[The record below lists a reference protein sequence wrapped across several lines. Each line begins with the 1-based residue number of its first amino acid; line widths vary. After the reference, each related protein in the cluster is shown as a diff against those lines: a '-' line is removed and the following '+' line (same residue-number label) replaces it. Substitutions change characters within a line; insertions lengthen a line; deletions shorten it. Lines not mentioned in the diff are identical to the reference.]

1 MEAVKLVAVFV
12 IIILALRKKLSV
24 GVTLFGAGVI
34 TSLLYQVEVST
45 LLDGYWDLIRSK
57 QFISL
62 TSVIVLITALG
73 RLLKELKFLERL
85 SEACKG
91 LPGGKRT
98 AVAVL
103 PPLVGLMPMPGGSLL
118 SAPLVDDVLTGKQ
131 YPPEFRTASNYWLRH
146 IVEFS
151 WPIYPGIILTE
162 AITGLPIGTVSLM
175 QFPLTAI
182 MAVIGLGFFI
192 RKIDNDNASATH
204 VWRPLLGIFSSI
216 WPIALAIAVYAI
228 SEVDLALAVL
238 MSFVVLVL
246 IARPPKNNLLTALK
260 KGLSYKLVF
269 LVFGTLSFQTAL
281 ELSGAI
287 GSIPKLSLQ
296 LNLPE
301 ELLIFLVCFAAG
313 ILTGMVAAFVALGY
327 TLLAGFLYQPEII
340 PSHILLAY
348 LSGYLGMMLSP
359 THLCL
364 ILTNEYFRSDLL
376 RVYRQL
382 VLPAILLAFLGFLLY
397 LSPWTALFR
406 PS

>member
-24 GVTLFGAGVI
+24 GITLFGAGII
-34 TSLLYQVEVST
+34 TSLLYQVELSA
-45 LLDGYWDLIRSK
+45 LLDGYWELVKSK
-57 QFISL
+57 RFISL
-62 TSVIVLITALG
+62 TSVIVLITTLG

-91 LPGGKRT
+91 LPGGNRT

-118 SAPLVDDVLTGKQ
+118 SAPLVDNVLTGKQ
-131 YPPEFRTASNYWLRH
+131 YPPEFRTASNYWFRH
-146 IVEFS
+146 IVEFF

-175 QFPLTAI
+175 QFPLTVI
-182 MAVIGLGFFI
+182 MAIIGLAFFI
-192 RKIDNDNASATH
+192 RKIDNNNAAATH
-204 VWRPLLGIFSSI
+204 FWRPLLGILSSI
-216 WPIALAIAVYAI
+216 WPIALAIIVYAI
-228 SEVDLALAVL
+228 LKVDLALAVL
-238 MSFVVLVL
+238 ISFIVLVV
-246 IARPPKNNLLTALK
+246 IARPPKDNLLRALK
-260 KGLSYKLVF
+260 EGLSYKLVF

-296 LNLPE
+296 FNLPE

-327 TLLAGFLYQPEII
+327 TLLAGFLYQPEIM

-364 ILTNEYFRSDLL
+364 ILTNEYFKSDLL
-376 RVYRQL
+376 KVYRQL
-382 VLPAILLAFLGFLLY
+382 AIPVILLALFGFLLY
-397 LSPWTALFR
+397 LSPWTSLFG

>member
-34 TSLLYQVEVST
+34 TSLLYGVELSA
-45 LLDGYWDLIRSK
+45 LLDGYWELVKSK
-57 QFISL
+57 RFISL
-62 TSVIVLITALG
+62 TSVIVLITTLG

-91 LPGGKRT
+91 LPGGNKT

-118 SAPLVDDVLTGKQ
+118 SAPLVDNVLVGSQ
-131 YPPEFRTASNYWLRH
+131 YPPEFRTASNYWFRH
-146 IVEFS
+146 IVEFF

-175 QFPLTAI
+175 QFPLTVI
-182 MAVIGLGFFI
+182 MAVIGLAFFI
-192 RKIDNDNASATH
+192 RKIDNNNAAATH
-204 VWRPLLGIFSSI
+204 FWRPLLGILSSI
-216 WPIALAIAVYAI
+216 WPIGLAITVYAI
-228 SEVDLALAVL
+228 LKIDLALAVL
-238 MSFVVLVL
+238 ISFIVLVL
-246 IARPPKNNLLTALK
+246 IARPPKDNLLRALK
-260 KGLSYKLVF
+260 EGLSFKLVF
-269 LVFGTLSFQTAL
+269 LIFGTLSFQTAL

-296 LNLPE
+296 FNLPE

-327 TLLAGFLYQPEII
+327 TLLAGFLYQPEIM

-364 ILTNEYFRSDLL
+364 ILTNEYFKSDLL
-376 RVYRQL
+376 KVYRQL
-382 VLPAILLAFLGFLLY
+382 AIPVILLALFGFLLY
-397 LSPWTALFR
+397 LSPWTALFG